1 MAKVWTHAALC
12 KKAVGWLR
20 RSHSAGGC
28 GCPNAYSEV
37 QSGSNG
43 GEIVDAIGVKTAEGT
58 ETIVVEVKVS
68 RSDFLADRR
77 KPFRIDPPS
86 GMGNYRYYLCPEGL
100 ITEDDLPPKW
110 GLIYIGDRGKVTV
123 VCGHKSGRKRDWYF
137 ESNRDSELGMASLLL
152 AKAGDFENLNA
163 VKRLNQRLESEV
175 AKLRKRVETLEAPI
189 RHEEIMR
196 GLDELAKELKP
207 IPRAVVT
214 K

>member
-1 MAKVWTHAALC
+1 MAKVWTHAELC

-77 KPFRIDPPS
+77 KPFRIDPSS

-110 GLIYIGDRGKVTV
+110 GLIHIGDRGKATV
-123 VCGHKSGRKRDWYF
+123 VCGHKNGKKRDWYF

-189 RHEEIMR
+189 RHKEMLR